1 MKRVKINLRHRP
13 AQAAVWKLPEPLDL
27 GGPPRIPPEQWRE
40 LANSYPA
47 EQEISRLSGKIKS
60 E

>member
-1 MKRVKINLRHRP
+1 MTKARKDLRHPP
-13 AQAAVWKLPEPLDL
+13 AQTAVWKLPEPLDL

-47 EQEISRLSGKIKS
+47 EQKASRLSDKIKS
-60 E
+60 R